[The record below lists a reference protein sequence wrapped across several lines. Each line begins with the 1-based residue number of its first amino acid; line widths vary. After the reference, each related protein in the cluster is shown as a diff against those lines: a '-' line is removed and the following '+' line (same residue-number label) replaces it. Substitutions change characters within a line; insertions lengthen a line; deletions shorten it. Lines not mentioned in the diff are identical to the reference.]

1 MNLLNPINTVF
12 DLVVHSRNAK
22 VSPKACAQ
30 LIMDNIDDM
39 EGEHY
44 APREVLAECMLIARD
59 LHNGYN
65 REYGRY
71 GDKVAKV
78 ILDLI

>member
-30 LIMDNIDDM
+30 LIIDNMGDTST
-39 EGEHY
+39 
-44 APREVLAECMLIARD
+44 REILAESVLIARD

-65 REYGRY
+65 RDYGRY
-71 GDKVAKV
+71 GDKVAKQ

>member
-12 DLVVHSRNAK
+12 DLVVHSANAK

-30 LIMDNIDDM
+30 LIIDNMGDTST
-39 EGEHY
+39 
-44 APREVLAECMLIARD
+44 REILAECMLIARD

-65 REYGRY
+65 RDYGRY
-71 GDKVAKV
+71 GDKVAKQV
-78 ILDLI
+78 LDLI

>member
-30 LIMDNIDDM
+30 LIIDNYELSDT
-39 EGEHY
+39 
-44 APREVLAECMLIARD
+44 ATREVLAECMLIARD

-65 REYGRY
+65 QDYGRY
-71 GDKVAKV
+71 GDKVTKQ
-78 ILDLI
+78 ILDRI

>member
-12 DLVVHSRNAK
+12 DLIVHSYNAK

-30 LIMDNIDDM
+30 LITDNYTMDDTST
-39 EGEHY
+39 
-44 APREVLAECMLIARD
+44 REILAECMLIARD

-71 GDKVAKV
+71 GDKVVKQV
-78 ILDLI
+78 LDLI